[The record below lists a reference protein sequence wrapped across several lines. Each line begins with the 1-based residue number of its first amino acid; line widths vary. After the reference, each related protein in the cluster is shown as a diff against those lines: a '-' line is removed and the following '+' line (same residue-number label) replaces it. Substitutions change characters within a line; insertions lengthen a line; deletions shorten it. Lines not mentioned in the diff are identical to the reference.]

1 VDKMEGKT
9 VQLNVPIR
17 IEQIEKLS
25 KAVAIVMASRERTKE
40 NERITKATFLR
51 SLIDVIDFEEADL
64 RDISHEEELQS
75 ALKKHIYQKNQ
86 TSENKL
92 GVDILTTIYKKFA
105 NDDQKKWV
113 AGDFI
118 NTLFENGLVNASS
131 SEELWSKILDKSDD
145 ATK

>member
-1 VDKMEGKT
+1 MEGKT

-40 NERITKATFLR
+40 NKRITKATFIR
-51 SLIDVIDFEEADL
+51 ALIDVIDFDEADL
-64 RDISHEEELQS
+64 KDISNEEDLQS
-75 ALKKHIYQKNQ
+75 AIKKYMHREAETDGKA
-86 TSENKL
+86 L
-92 GVDILTTIYKKFA
+92 GVGVLSSIYKKFA
-105 NDDQKKWV
+105 QDDQKKWV

-118 NTLFENGLVNASS
+118 NTLFENGLVEAHS
-131 SEELWSKILDKSDD
+131 SEELWSKIIENPED

>member
-1 VDKMEGKT
+1 MEGKT

>member
-1 VDKMEGKT
+1 MEGKT

-40 NERITKATFLR
+40 NKRITKATFIR
-51 SLIDVIDFEEADL
+51 ALIDVIDFDKADL
-64 RDISHEEELQS
+64 KDISSEEDLQS
-75 ALKKHIYQKNQ
+75 AIKKLIHKEVK
-86 TSENKL
+86 TDGEPL
-92 GVDILTTIYKKFA
+92 GVGVLSSIYKKFA
-105 NDDQKKWV
+105 QDDQKKWV

-118 NTLFENGLVNASS
+118 NTLFENGLVKAHS
-131 SEELWSKILDKSDD
+131 SEELWTKILENPDD

>member
-1 VDKMEGKT
+1 MEGKT

-40 NERITKATFLR
+40 NKRITKATFIR
-51 SLIDVIDFEEADL
+51 ALIDVIDFDEADL
-64 RDISHEEELQS
+64 KDISNEEDLQS
-75 ALKKHIYQKNQ
+75 AIKKYVKKEANNA
-86 TSENKL
+86 EKPL
-92 GVDILTTIYKKFA
+92 GVGVLKSIYKKFA
-105 NDDQKKWV
+105 QDDQKKWV

-118 NTLFENGLVNASS
+118 NTLFENSLVEAHS
-131 SEELWSKILDKSDD
+131 SEELWSKIIENTDD

>member
-1 VDKMEGKT
+1 MEGKT

-40 NERITKATFLR
+40 NERITKATFIR

-64 RDISHEEELQS
+64 RDISNEEELQS
-75 ALKKHIYQKNQ
+75 AMKKHIHKRDRTTENQ
-86 TSENKL
+86 LAVE
-92 GVDILTTIYKKFA
+92 ILTTIYKKFA
-105 NDDQKKWV
+105 NDEQKKWV

-118 NTLFENGLVNASS
+118 NTLFENGLVNAGS
-131 SEELWSKILDKSDD
+131 SEELWSKILDKTDD